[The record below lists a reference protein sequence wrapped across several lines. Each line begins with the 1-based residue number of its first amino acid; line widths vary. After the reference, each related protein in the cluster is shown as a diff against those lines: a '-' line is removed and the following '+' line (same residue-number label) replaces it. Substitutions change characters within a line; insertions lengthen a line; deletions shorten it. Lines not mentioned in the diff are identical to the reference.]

1 MEFLCQRFWAP
12 WSLGIMSYSPLKY
25 ALNVYWHWGHTN
37 RYSKYINNLKNLF

>member
-1 MEFLCQRFWAP
+1 MPKILSSMEFGDYVLQ
-12 WSLGIMSYSPLKY
+12 SPLKY